1 MQAIVIYRFH
11 FCTSEE
17 TSGTELQNPRDI
29 QAGRSHRMN
38 LTSPIVMSPIPP
50 HAPSLNKL
58 VNQEELQTNIN
69 VHKIDENDSTYEN
82 IMCNISVTKDVLKN
96 EEEGIVYDN
105 QETEHDQRENT
116 IQPDADP
123 SGYETHESEAE
134 SETQIEYTDN
144 DLDEVLLES
153 DTESQIVQEEIK
165 DNIVMPEPDPKI
177 NDADVQRKS
186 ETPPVISTCEDH
198 YLPMSPRKT
207 SAVELAHK
215 MIIENLS
222 VFNQTMPFSCDDN
235 PYVEMNIGNDE
246 EDMQTYEIVCV
257 NGGKVEPVYMEL
269 NNVSNDETKD
279 TSSNAVIDT
288 ASNFAN
294 TKEHTLKRATKS
306 EKNPKEKSD
315 CSDAD
320 DEASKDISLDAPFS
334 RFSISDTFRP
344 ASYYL
349 GGNRSILARQDS
361 SDSEILP
368 PPPIPSSSPPCED
381 LSDDALSKY
390 ILDKLDKSDMSQ
402 DNSILK
408 MLTSE
413 NQKMNTV
420 KRKTTSLMIYGSRTS
435 IHDTLTRGEKIRNS
449 RASLTS
455 DKSKTSDTAPKLLS
469 NSILEHYNSSSIE
482 TDSLRSCN
490 ADKASSRL
498 SLESDV
504 SSKFEMAPSNLSS
517 EVTSLNGSETAMD
530 VDLRHQF
537 GYRDPEM
544 MLKRRPLSDDS
555 IFELSNNGTP
565 AQSEIHTNIDLDRYL
580 DNLQPSTSEIGN
592 LSQDNS
598 LFNISA
604 SEINNCS
611 KDNLVR
617 AAHLH
622 TVTSHIRCSST
633 PVSHGTKFDCSEN
646 KHCFGL
652 QYKNLA
658 GHVSAFTGSQSS
670 CSSAGIPK
678 SPISYYCKSFD
689 EENMLSKNLNN
700 DILADK
706 IKEFE
711 NEKLTLKTGNDTNTS
726 STTTGFHSRESSAEH
741 SAPYYYSD
749 LSSQEHI
756 NVLPTSHYLKNTNL
770 HRKLNNQRRRGPL
783 HKKNEIS
790 HIHNPIRNNHLLMSD
805 RPFELAASAR
815 SVSVEFLSAADKDP
829 EIDLKNIYESTGGR
843 NSKIP
848 ESMSLMS
855 GLGCKKNS
863 GNVNSIESSSPDCS
877 NVNRS
882 SLNASSCLKVS
893 TASMSSHCSGNS
905 SNTVYYDAEAEAG
918 AYENVLCQGEKHWDE
933 DSLWRDNLRRVSH
946 RHARSMDDLDDCRHG
961 PPESSINRTSVE
973 GYGMNSIKR
982 VKKEYKNKPCR
993 NVTYVNCDI
1002 QNQVLRRRE
1011 NSSSFH
1017 NIYIEEE
1024 EKADDNDVYVSLA
1037 ENAETA
1043 LEQLDEGVYE
1053 QLSVDTLT
1061 NPLVTHAETKKE
1073 FQERNRKQFEID
1085 REKLRQWDLMSS
1097 GLMKSGVGSVR
1108 GAGGGVGM
1116 GDALSNM
1123 DNGTDSASN
1132 EGIL

>member
-1 MQAIVIYRFH
+1 
-11 FCTSEE
+11 
-17 TSGTELQNPRDI
+17 
-29 QAGRSHRMN
+29 
-38 LTSPIVMSPIPP
+38 MSPIPP
-50 HAPSLNKL
+50 HAPS
-58 VNQEELQTNIN
+58 VS
-69 VHKIDENDSTYEN
+69 KIDNKEEKEVQLDITNNENNENTYEN
-82 IMCNISVTKDVLKN
+82 ILCTISVPKVDLEN
-96 EEEGIVYDN
+96 EEHIYE
-105 QETEHDQRENT
+105 EHKPENKECENKFEVE
-116 IQPDADP
+116 ADP

-134 SETQIEYTDN
+134 SETQMEYTDN

-153 DTESQIVQEEIK
+153 DAEAPAVQNVDTKMDDVSLETESK
-165 DNIVMPEPDPKI
+165 MPSTE
-177 NDADVQRKS
+177 ASGKS
-186 ETPPVISTCEDH
+186 ETPPVNTTCEDH
-198 YLPMSPRKT
+198 YLPMSPRKA
-207 SAVELAHK
+207 SAVELAHQ
-215 MIIENLS
+215 MILENLS
-222 VFNQTMPFSCDDN
+222 VFDATLPITCEDN
-235 PYVEMNIGNDE
+235 PYVEMNLGNEE

-257 NGGKVEPVYMEL
+257 NGGKIEPVYMEL
-269 NNVSNDETKD
+269 NNLTTKD
-279 TSSNAVIDT
+279 SKESSSNNLTLDT
-288 ASNFAN
+288 ASNFAD
-294 TKEHTLKRATKS
+294 TKEHTLKRASKTDKT
-306 EKNPKEKSD
+306 NKEKSD

-320 DEASKDISLDAPFS
+320 DEGSKDISLDTPFS

-349 GGNRSILARQDS
+349 SGSRSVLTRQDS
-361 SDSEILP
+361 SESEILP
-368 PPPIPSSSPPCED
+368 PPPIPSSTPPCDE

-390 ILDKLDKSDMSQ
+390 ILDKLDKSDMSN

-449 RASLTS
+449 RASLTNDRNKVS
-455 DKSKTSDTAPKLLS
+455 ETSSKLLS

-482 TDSLRSCN
+482 TDSLRSYN

-504 SSKFEMAPSNLSS
+504 SSKFEIAPSNLSS
-517 EVTSLNGSETAMD
+517 EVTSLNGSEIAID
-530 VDLRHQF
+530 IDLRHSF

-555 IFELSNNGTP
+555 LFELNASEVPTHNEINSNI
-565 AQSEIHTNIDLDRYL
+565 ELDRYL
-580 DNLQPSTSEIGN
+580 DNLQPGTSDASN
-592 LSQDNS
+592 LSQGNS

-604 SEINNCS
+604 CEINNSS
-611 KDNLVR
+611 KDNLFR

-622 TVTSHIRCSST
+622 AAPSHMRCSST
-633 PVSHGTKFDCSEN
+633 PVSHGSKLDVSSSR
-646 KHCFGL
+646 HSIGA
-652 QYKNLA
+652 QYRTLTEQ
-658 GHVSAFTGSQSS
+658 VSGYTGSQSS
-670 CSSAGIPK
+670 CSSTGLPK
-678 SPISYYCKSFD
+678 SPMSYYCKSFD
-689 EENMLSKNLNN
+689 EANVLSKNLNN
-700 DILADK
+700 DTLADK

-711 NEKLTLKTGNDTNTS
+711 SDKITLKTGNETNTS
-726 STTTGFHSRESSAEH
+726 STTTGFHSRESSTEH

-790 HIHNPIRNNHLLMSD
+790 HIHNPIRNNQMFMSD

-829 EIDLKNIYESTGGR
+829 EIDMKNIYESTGGR

-848 ESMSLMS
+848 ESMSLIS

-863 GNVNSIESSSPDCS
+863 GVGSNVESSSPDS
-877 NVNRS
+877 TVINRS
-882 SLNASSCLKVS
+882 SLNASSSLKMS

-905 SNTVYYDAEAEAG
+905 SNTVYYDAEAEAS

-946 RHARSMDDLDDCRHG
+946 RHARSMDDLDDCRHAPAEPSMG
-961 PPESSINRTSVE
+961 RSSLDAC
-973 GYGMNSIKR
+973 GMNSIKR
-982 VKKEYKNKPCR
+982 VKKESKNKPCR

-1002 QNQVLRRRE
+1002 QGQVLRRRE

-1024 EKADDNDVYVSLA
+1024 KVDDNDVYVSLA
-1037 ENAETA
+1037 EHAESS
-1043 LEQLDEGVYE
+1043 LEQTDEGVYE
-1053 QLSVDTLT
+1053 QLTVDTMS
-1061 NPLVTHAETKKE
+1061 NSLVNVKTERQRD
-1073 FQERNRKQFEID
+1073 FQERNKKRFEID

-1108 GAGGGVGM
+1108 GTGVGVVV
-1116 GDALSNM
+1116 GDALSNT